1 MNIPSDVIMPDS
13 MDSGDF
19 AIRAEHEAQINQ
31 SWRWFFWLAGL
42 SLINSI
48 IFLADGDIQFI
59 FGLAIT
65 QYVDAIMKLI
75 SEGSANVSLL
85 SGLGFVINLIIAG
98 MVAGMGVFAIRGMA
112 WIFLVGMVL
121 YAIDGFLFL
130 IAASWL
136 GVLFHAWVFFA
147 FFKGFRACN
156 QLKAL
161 DKPEFQNL

>member
-1 MNIPSDVIMPDS
+1 MNMPSDVIMPDPI
-13 MDSGDF
+13 DSGEF
-19 AIRAEHEAQINQ
+19 AIRAEHETQINQ
-31 SWRWFFWLAGL
+31 SGRWFFWLAGL

-75 SEGSANVSLL
+75 SEGSANASLL

-98 MVAGMGVFAIRGMA
+98 MVAGMGVFAIRGIG

-121 YAIDGFLFL
+121 YAIDGILFL
-130 IAASWL
+130 IAESWL
-136 GVLFHAWVFFA
+136 GVLFHLWVFFA
-147 FFKGFRACN
+147 FFRGFRACN
-156 QLKAL
+156 QLKSL
-161 DKPEFQNL
+161 DSSFP